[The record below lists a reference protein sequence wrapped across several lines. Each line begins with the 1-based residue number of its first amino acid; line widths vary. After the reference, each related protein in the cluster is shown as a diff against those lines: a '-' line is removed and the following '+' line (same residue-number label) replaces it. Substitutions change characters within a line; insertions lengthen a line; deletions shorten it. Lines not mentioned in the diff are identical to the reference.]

1 MSYTID
7 LENTN
12 TWVAGFNKSYKPSM
26 FLRKN
31 IFSGLENY
39 LGDSV
44 LMDYKKGSRNMAPF
58 IVAGGN
64 ALVARDEFETKSY
77 TPPLIEASRGLD
89 GRRLQKR
96 SFGENPLNPLSPE
109 EKAAKI
115 IAEDMKDLTSM
126 IDRRI
131 EWMCAQLLVNGS
143 FTAKGYA
150 SDGKKQVVDTITL
163 SGFTQKKTLSGTD
176 LWSDKSADIYEQI
189 NKVGVDMRK
198 NGNAPTMMIANST
211 TISYLLKN
219 ESLLKNKMIIP
230 ADNANFGTIKPQV
243 VDNTVVRYAI
253 LMPGNLEVYG
263 YDDCYKDDDGTV
275 KPYIPDG
282 YVVFTSQNVGKILAA
297 SITQLMEDNEFH
309 TYTGLYIPKQWV
321 ERSGGNDQKFIR
333 LASACVPMVADVD
346 SFYTMKVL

>member
-7 LENTN
+7 LESTYN
-12 TWVAGFNKSYKPSM
+12 WVAGLNKSYEPSM

-31 IFSGLENY
+31 IFSGLQNFV
-39 LGDSV
+39 GDSV
-44 LMDYKKGSRNMAPF
+44 DMDIKKGSRKMAPF

-64 ALVARDEFETKSY
+64 ALVARDGFETKSY
-77 TPPLIEASRGLD
+77 TPPMIEASRGLD

-96 SFGENPLNPLSPE
+96 SFGENPMNPLSPE
-109 EKAAKI
+109 EKATKI
-115 IAEDMKDLTSM
+115 IAEDMKDLISM

-150 SDGKKQVVDTITL
+150 SDGKKQVVDTVTL
-163 SGFTQKKTLSGTD
+163 PGFTQKKTLSGTD
-176 LWSDKSADIYEQI
+176 LWSDKTADIYEQI
-189 NKVGVDMRK
+189 NEVGVDMRK

-219 ESLLKNKMIIP
+219 ESLIKNKMIIP

-243 VDNTVVRYAI
+243 VDKAVVRYAI

-282 YVVFTSQNVGKILAA
+282 YVVFTSQNIGKILAA

-309 TYTGLYIPKQWV
+309 TFTGLYVPKQWV

>member
-44 LMDYKKGSRNMAPF
+44 LMDYKRIRNMAPF

-77 TPPLIEASRGLD
+77 TPPMIEASRGLD

-189 NKVGVDMRK
+189 NEVGVDMRK

-219 ESLLKNKMIIP
+219 RSLLKNKMIIP

-282 YVVFTSQNVGKILAA
+282 YVVFTSQNIGKILAA
-297 SITQLMEDNEFH
+297 SITQLMEDNEF
-309 TYTGLYIPKQWV
+309 TLTPVSIFRSSGLNVPAAMT
-321 ERSGGNDQKFIR
+321 RNS
-333 LASACVPMVADVD
+333 SAWLLHVPMVADVD